1 MIIDICQKTDM
12 YFYGSVNKGGGVMA
26 RPQRNRKICSEPKYR
41 CFAPVTINTD
51 LEETEV
57 SNSSSPQYD
66 DGIVL
71 SVDEYEAIRLIDW
84 AGLTQEQCAKHMGVA
99 RTTVTE
105 IYDKARHKIALM
117 LIEGKDLKIDG
128 GNYSVC
134 NGSHPDGEAL
144 CTHCMSM
151 LS

>member
-1 MIIDICQKTDM
+1 M
-12 YFYGSVNKGGGVMA
+12 S

-41 CFAPVTINTD
+41 CFAPVTGNAESKTSGD
-51 LEETEV
+51 TGLAL
-57 SNSSSPQYD
+57 QHFD
-66 DGIVL
+66 DSIVL
-71 SVDEYEAIRLIDW
+71 SVDEYEAIRLIDCV
-84 AGLTQEQCAKHMGVA
+84 GLTQEQCAKHMGVS

-117 LIEGKDLKIDG
+117 LIEGKDLRIDG

-144 CTHCMSM
+144 CSHCRSM